1 MGDSGATQSSPA
13 PTVLIIAPDRYLI
26 RACQRLDLGA
36 VIIYGQGIA
45 DAGLASIPEGMTG
58 VFAEDQ
64 KDATSVL
71 AALARSGLADYPFD
85 AVVSANEYA
94 IPLAGLLAEHFRCG
108 GLPADVA
115 IRFRDKSVQKGLV
128 RAAGIPVADFVVID
142 DIQRLDQLPELPVSP
157 MVLKPVAGVGT
168 RLTMVIKDQAELE
181 AAARRIAA
189 KTDLRTFLLEKFIPN
204 DELIVDGV
212 VRDGE
217 LAFYSM
223 GYYPEPCLAVVD
235 RQASMTYC
243 RFDPVADK
251 DVFEEAGPLAS
262 RAVAA
267 LGLVD
272 GVFHM
277 ELFRPKDGGPL
288 IFGECAA
295 RRGAAMIFEEVLWKF
310 NVDLAEETLRA
321 ALGWPPRLEVKVRPG
336 AIGTTNVNAPAG
348 VLLSIPS
355 IAEIMRQP
363 GVVYARVEMP
373 VGATIADQIAD
384 AASRL
389 SEVLVTADDPGQLQ
403 QRFADVRTWFL
414 DRLIVVPPKATHR
427 TLRAWQQRIWP
438 SSQVGDEQLF
448 DPDDSESEESA

>member
-1 MGDSGATQSSPA
+1 MGDSGATQGSPA

-26 RACQRLDLGA
+26 RACQRLDVGA

-45 DAGLASIPEGMTG
+45 DAGVAKIPEGMTG
-58 VFAEDQ
+58 IFVDDQ
-64 KDATSVL
+64 KDAASVL
-71 AALARSGLADYPFD
+71 AALARHGLADFPFA

-94 IPLAGLLAEHFRCG
+94 IPLAGLLAGHFRCG
-108 GLPADVA
+108 GLPARVA
-115 IRFRDKSVQKGLV
+115 VGFRDKSVQKTLV
-128 RAAGIPVADFVVID
+128 RAAGVPVADFVVIE
-142 DIQRLDQLPELPVSP
+142 DIHEFDRLPALPASP

-168 RLTMVIKDQAELE
+168 RLTMMIRDSAELE

-189 KTDLRTFLLEKFIPN
+189 KTELRTFLLEQFIPN
-204 DELIVDGV
+204 DEWIVDGV

-217 LAFYSM
+217 LLFYSM
-223 GYYPEPCLAVVD
+223 GYYPEPCLAVVEK
-235 RQASMTYC
+235 QESMTYC

-251 DVFEEAGPLAS
+251 DVFEEAGPLAR
-262 RAVAA
+262 RAIAA
-267 LGLVD
+267 LGMTD

-277 ELFRPKDGGPL
+277 ELFRQKDGGPL
-288 IFGECAA
+288 MFGECAA

-321 ALGWPPRLEVKVRPG
+321 ALGWPPGLDVRIRPG
-336 AIGTTNVNAPAG
+336 LIGTTNVNAPPG

-355 IAEIMRQP
+355 VAEIKKQP

-373 VGATIADQIAD
+373 VGAMIADQIPD

-389 SEVLVTADDPGQLQ
+389 SEVLVTADDRDQLQ
-403 QRFADVRTWFL
+403 QRFADVRAWFL
-414 DRLIVVPPKATHR
+414 DQLVVVPPRATHR
-427 TLRAWQQRIWP
+427 TLRAWQRRTWP

-448 DPDDSESEESA
+448 EPDGLDAEEDV

>member
-26 RACQRLDLGA
+26 RACKRLDLGA

-58 VFAEDQ
+58 VFSEEQ

-71 AALARSGLADYPFD
+71 AALARAGLADYPFD

-108 GLPADVA
+108 GLSADVA

-142 DIQRLDQLPELPVSP
+142 DIQQFDQLPELPVSP

-168 RLTMVIKDQAELE
+168 RLTMVIKDQAELQ

-223 GYYPEPCLAVVD
+223 GYYPEPCLAVVE

-251 DVFEEAGPLAS
+251 DVFEEACAGQPGRG
-262 RAVAA
+262 RA
-267 LGLVD
+267 
-272 GVFHM
+272 
-277 ELFRPKDGGPL
+277 RPG
-288 IFGECAA
+288 
-295 RRGAAMIFEEVLWKF
+295 RRRLPHGTLP
-310 NVDLAEETLRA
+310 AEGRRA
-321 ALGWPPRLEVKVRPG
+321 ANVR
-336 AIGTTNVNAPAG
+336 
-348 VLLSIPS
+348 
-355 IAEIMRQP
+355 
-363 GVVYARVEMP
+363 RV
-373 VGATIADQIAD
+373 
-384 AASRL
+384 R
-389 SEVLVTADDPGQLQ
+389 
-403 QRFADVRTWFL
+403 R
-414 DRLIVVPPKATHR
+414 
-427 TLRAWQQRIWP
+427 
-438 SSQVGDEQLF
+438 
-448 DPDDSESEESA
+448 